1 MVQSF
6 NPAGVVGALRVLAAP
21 SSALPHV
28 VVPDV
33 AALGFA
39 ALKAAG
45 FKAIAF
51 DKDNTLTAPYAMH
64 IHPPFEKSWS
74 ECIDAFGQDRI
85 AIVSN
90 SAGSTDDKDHAEA
103 RKIEAVF
110 GVHVL
115 RHVHKKPA
123 GGEELVAHFGCRPE
137 EIVFV
142 GDRLFTDV
150 LYARRIG
157 ALAVLTRQIVTADND
172 NWAAKQIRVL
182 EHRFVDAMLA
192 AGFSLPP
199 HPLVA
204 VEGQHALVRARRL
217 GLSTSA
223 SCAKKAAGS
232 AAPKIAVSGDPIV
245 DKLLSDLAIYSP
257 VTPVGQRSN
266 KRGAQ
271 EPRSRAPKA
280 TTPRERAA
288 PTIPTIQGIKDAV
301 ETNNLRKAMDMFSEI
316 EEQAPSMLV
325 DLEPRHF
332 TALITAVVLNLQR
345 VVMSERTARRLDRAV
360 EILKLCKSLHI
371 PVELES
377 YIRVISAM
385 ARLGMLAR
393 VKALV
398 DGMEG
403 NGLEPMRN
411 QFIVGDLV
419 RSYIIAGYKEE
430 GDKLFELQKTLE
442 PPMRSYNRMV
452 KTYSLKNDEAG
463 LLATLEAI
471 KAAGLAPNQTTYVT
485 VCGFYSNRND
495 YAKLTHYLNEFSAT
509 GEAKVAALYTLQI
522 RMANQV
528 EQYHLAL
535 SLIAEMRVNKVELQ
549 PLTFLQE
556 IIALASLGEMR
567 MAWRCVGSLLSKR
580 RAPREVPAVLARM
593 HGPLPNNAATLKQ
606 IYSVITQNKL
616 RVPETLRML
625 MSGYRDL
632 GDPAS
637 VQILLDEY
645 QLYSS
650 ISTDTYMF
658 LVRAHIVSGDIDS
671 AVKKLDE
678 LVADGHTPGFET
690 IYAALVLDLKR
701 ESANVDHLANLIR
714 TMHPH
719 MDIEKTMGLA
729 RKQALGQLDG
739 EESDEEEL
747 A

>member
-64 IHPPFEKSWS
+64 IHPPFE
-74 ECIDAFGQDRI
+74 
-85 AIVSN
+85 
-90 SAGSTDDKDHAEA
+90 
-103 RKIEAVF
+103 
-110 GVHVL
+110 
-115 RHVHKKPA
+115 KPA

-199 HPLVA
+199 HPLWNDKRAAACPPFADSVA